1 MFPVAIFTPLPS
13 WLMVVSAPVPDT
25 GLFSHPFISPDSKSV
40 PEIVLIDVA
49 RSSPENSDNEE
60 IMAMAMAA
68 KGHFLL
74 FVQVFNFSPLSINY

>member
-1 MFPVAIFTPLPS
+1 
-13 WLMVVSAPVPDT
+13 
-25 GLFSHPFISPDSKSV
+25 
-40 PEIVLIDVA
+40 VLIDVA
-49 RSSPENSDNEE
+49 RSSPEKSDNEE